1 MLEAQQVEELITL
14 VCAMDRAAIK
24 RQFLGFRGDFP
35 LDFTPEFLDTLPLER
50 LRHIYVALCLQVQK
64 VPGMIEAGASA
75 TAA

>member
-24 RQFLGFRGDFP
+24 RQLVGFRGDFP

-64 VPGMIEAGASA
+64 LPGGSDLIPSA
-75 TAA
+75 A

>member
-24 RQFLGFRGDFP
+24 RQLVGFRGDFP

-64 VPGMIEAGASA
+64 VPAGAGLVPSA
-75 TAA
+75 A